1 MLTVAEL
8 LDLVVRLED
17 DPARRNVLDGQAF
30 GFFQA
35 AVDER
40 LVEPEQIEGFAEVI
54 GRAYQDKALGFRWQ
68 HGGAHLPPPDQ
79 IWTNHAFQSRGG
91 YHSTHIG
98 QQIAALFRERRT
110 DTGTTPRP
118 EPEPGSEDRRRD
130 LFICH
135 ASQDKDEVVRPLA
148 EALEARGWTV
158 WLDEQDLTLGDS
170 LSGNIELALASSRFG
185 VAILSPASFAKRWPQ
200 RELQGLAAREVAAG
214 TKVILPVWHEV
225 DERYIVERAPILADR
240 VGAKTTEGI
249 PAVADQISSALERA
263 GMEAASG
270 STNVVQ
276 SVEESDG
283 PERVPIPTT
292 TESQEVMIAAG
303 ADWWEYALF
312 AGTLVEGL
320 SRLETKW
327 EDHELRL
334 ANGPRRAVA
343 DDEVSDYLQGELD
356 WLTRQITAI
365 DRILTPESNERA
377 FGRRGEPGD
386 ANQIRALTRRMV
398 SIYDALLDQAAAM
411 RSTSVPSRWRELVDV
426 TAEFLD
432 GPLIEIREFVKHSAD
447 QVARLPELA
456 AEGTEENPVRIT
468 LALTVCL
475 EDDVKQR
482 HTEAL
487 DRLRAALG
495 E

>member
-17 DPARRNVLDGQAF
+17 DSARRDVLDGQSF
-30 GFFQA
+30 RFFQA
-35 AVDER
+35 AVDEG
-40 LVEPEQIEGFAEVI
+40 LVEHEQIEGFAEVI

-68 HGGAHLPPPDQ
+68 HGGAHLPSPDQ

-91 YHSTHIG
+91 YHSTYIG
-98 QQIAALFRERRT
+98 QQIAALFRERRAG
-110 DTGTTPRP
+110 TGTTPP
-118 EPEPGSEDRRRD
+118 PAPDPASEDRRD

-148 EALEARGWTV
+148 EALEARGWSV

-170 LSGNIELALASSRFG
+170 LSGNIELALARSRFG

-200 RELQGLAAREVAAG
+200 RELQGLAAREVTAG

-270 STNVVQ
+270 STNVVR

-283 PERVPIPTT
+283 PLRVPIPTT
-292 TESQEVMIAAG
+292 TESQDVMIAAG

-334 ANGPRRAVA
+334 ANGPRRALT
-343 DDEVSDYLQGELD
+343 DNEVSEYLQGELD
-356 WLTRQITAI
+356 WLTRQVAAL

-386 ANQIRALTRRMV
+386 ANQIRALTRRIV

-432 GPLIEIREFVKHSAD
+432 SPLIQTREFVKHSAD
-447 QVARLPELA
+447 QVAILPELA
-456 AEGTEENPVRIT
+456 ADGTEENPVRIT
-468 LALTVCL
+468 LALTVGL
-475 EDDVKQR
+475 DEGVKQR
-482 HTEAL
+482 HAEAV
-487 DRLRAALG
+487 DRLSTSLG

>member
-17 DPARRNVLDGQAF
+17 DAARRNVLGGQAF

-35 AVDER
+35 AVDEG
-40 LVEPEQIEGFAEVI
+40 LVERDQIESFAEVI

-68 HGGAHLPPPDQ
+68 QGGAHLPPPDQ

-91 YHSTHIG
+91 YHSTYIG
-98 QQIAALFRERRT
+98 QQTAALFRERRAGM
-110 DTGTTPRP
+110 GTTPPP
-118 EPEPGSEDRRRD
+118 EPDPGSEARRD
-130 LFICH
+130 VFICH

-170 LSGNIELALASSRFG
+170 LSGNIELALARSRFG
-185 VAILSPASFAKRWPQ
+185 VAVLSPASFAKRWPQ
-200 RELQGLAAREVAAG
+200 RELQGLAAREVTAG

-263 GMEAASG
+263 GIEAASG

-283 PERVPIPTT
+283 PRRVPIPTT
-292 TESQEVMIAAG
+292 TESQDVMIAAG

-327 EDHELRL
+327 DDHELRL

-343 DDEVSDYLQGELD
+343 DNEVSDYLQGELD
-356 WLTRQITAI
+356 WLTRQVSAI
-365 DRILTPESNERA
+365 DRILTTESNERA

-386 ANQIRALTRRMV
+386 ADQIRALTRRMI
-398 SIYDALLDQAAAM
+398 SIYDRLLDQAVAM

-432 GPLIEIREFVKHSAD
+432 GPLMQIREFVKQSAD
-447 QVARLPELA
+447 QIARLPELA

-468 LALTVCL
+468 LTLTVRL
-475 EDDVKQR
+475 EDSVKQR
-482 HTEAL
+482 HAEAL